1 MFLRLTSKTYGTGNY
16 QQISGTPLLLLS
28 WTVLRCL
35 SMAPSDKS
43 SQVNCA
49 FCDALDS
56 MGTDFSLSLSLTHTH
71 KHTILNYIQKFP
83 AMPLCLLPCFSR
95 ALLFGSHYGPTL
107 QLVIDKEVVTIY
119 SYQMKLIWF
128 HSLFKI
134 DTAKSHLSGNFHA
147 LHWFYF

>member
-1 MFLRLTSKTYGTGNY
+1 MFLRLTNKTYGTGNY

-56 MGTDFSLSLSLTHTH
+56 MGTDFSLSLSYSHTQTHH
-71 KHTILNYIQKFP
+71 PQLYPEISCH
-83 AMPLCLLPCFSR
+83 APLST
-95 ALLFGSHYGPTL
+95 ALFL
-107 QLVIDKEVVTIY
+107 QGL
-119 SYQMKLIWF
+119 
-128 HSLFKI
+128 
-134 DTAKSHLSGNFHA
+134 A
-147 LHWFYF
+147 LWE